1 MSVMSIFLLGGGGIL
16 AGFINAL
23 AGGAGFLLFPL
34 MISSGGMSPMAADAS
49 LFIALFPANVVGVLA
64 ARRDIDMSTAG
75 IPRRLLIGG
84 IGGVIGSY
92 LLIHFGVDAFN
103 RAVPWLLLTAT
114 LLFGLAPLMR
124 HALMRGFGQH
134 GAHQHP
140 AVLATVEFLLCTYG
154 GYFGLGMGIVL
165 LAAYSIFGDLS
176 LRRANA
182 IKNLLIAANTV
193 AGIVVYTIAGAIHW
207 RASLIVMAGTTVGG
221 YLSVKLSHWVSPT
234 LLRRVMLTWAVLLT
248 AYAFLY
254 PQ

>member
-34 MISSGGMSPMAADAS
+34 MIGSGGMSPMAADAS
-49 LFIALFPANVVGVLA
+49 LFIALLPANVVGVLA
-64 ARRDIDMSTAG
+64 ARRDIDMATAG
-75 IPRRLLIGG
+75 IPRRLVIGG

-140 AVLATVEFLLCTYG
+140 AVLAVVEFILCTYG

-165 LAAYSIFGDLS
+165 LANRNYAMDERI
-176 LRRANA
+176 RAA
-182 IKNLLIAANTV
+182 HLILT
-193 AGIVVYTIAGAIHW
+193 TLDGA
-207 RASLIVMAGTTVGG
+207 R
-221 YLSVKLSHWVSPT
+221 P
-234 LLRRVMLTWAVLLT
+234 
-248 AYAFLY
+248 
-254 PQ
+254 